1 MIKNIQN
8 FRNFRKELINS
19 NTRTQKVLDSRLAF
33 PNSSLADL
41 YETLTMPPILTKAHN
56 ELDKTV
62 DLAYRPQ
69 PFTTE
74 AKRIEFFI

>member
-1 MIKNIQN
+1 MIKNIQ
-8 FRNFRKELINS
+8 NFRKELINS

-41 YETLTMPPILTKAHN
+41 HEPSIMQAILTKAHY
-56 ELDKTV
+56 ELIKVV

-74 AKRIEFFI
+74 AKRMEFFI

>member
-1 MIKNIQN
+1 MIKNIQ
-8 FRNFRKELINS
+8 NFRKELINS

-41 YETLTMPPILTKAHN
+41 YEPSIMQAILTKAHY
-56 ELDKTV
+56 ELIKVV

-74 AKRIEFFI
+74 AKRMEFFI

>member
-1 MIKNIQN
+1 MIKNIQ
-8 FRNFRKELINS
+8 NFRKELINS

-41 YETLTMPPILTKAHN
+41 YEPSIMQPILTKAHY
-56 ELDKTV
+56 ELIKVV

-74 AKRIEFFI
+74 AKRMEFFI